1 MYPQV
6 TVFPV
11 LTVFKLN
18 LNKQWDIKNTKDRVI
33 PDVIKMV
40 PVFPLFSTEG
50 KHWLFLKNKL
60 INKIPTLRALWKID
74 SCQISAMVKYIYI
87 VKTMLLFTFQ
97 R

>member
-1 MYPQV
+1 
-6 TVFPV
+6 
-11 LTVFKLN
+11 LL
-18 LNKQWDIKNTKDRVI
+18 
-33 PDVIKMV
+33 
-40 PVFPLFSTEG
+40 STEG